1 MSEPHREPADQGAGA
16 HEDPMRAERAQG
28 DRIFL
33 RGLTAECVI
42 GFIDW
47 ERRMPQTLQIDLE
60 LPCDCA
66 RAARRDQIE
75 DTIDYKLV
83 ARRVLAWL
91 PQTQF
96 HLVETLAHRLAML
109 LLAEFAL
116 EWIRVSV
123 NKPGAIR
130 HSRDVGVC
138 IERRRADLTREATL
152 PGADRL

>member
-138 IERRRADLTREATL
+138 IERRRADLTPEATR
-152 PGADRL
+152 PGTDRL